1 MDLLYKTLTFN
12 FMDKSFFSINLIDPL
27 YVTEIEKTGYIMCDL
42 YSNIAFC
49 LLETQKNKPSL
60 QPPQVMKRK
69 TAF

>member
-1 MDLLYKTLTFN
+1 
-12 FMDKSFFSINLIDPL
+12 MDKSFFSINLIDPL

-49 LLETQKNKPSL
+49 LLETQKNQKNKPSL